1 MESRFIRLDRAVI
14 AVSGDDRAS
23 FLQGLIS
30 NDTAK
35 AGPAAALW
43 AAFLTPQGKFL
54 YDLFVVEKD
63 GALLLDVEAARA
75 EEFRKKLSLYK
86 LRAKVTVALTELAV
100 YAAPA
105 AAMGLDAAPGAA
117 APFGDGVAFVDPRRA
132 EMGARVL
139 LSGPDA
145 LIAAGL
151 TEGELAQWDARR
163 LELGLPDGSRDMVV
177 DKALLLE
184 NGFDE
189 LGGVDFNKG
198 CYMGQE
204 LTARTK
210 YRGLIKKRL
219 LPVTIDGP
227 APAPG
232 TPLTVGGAEAGEMR
246 SSCGPLGLALVRLEH
261 LHNVLEAGEARLK
274 ARVPD
279 WVKLPEAE

>member
-1 MESRFIRLDRAVI
+1 MESRFIRLDRAVLS
-14 AVSGDDRAS
+14 VSGDDRAS

-30 NDTAK
+30 NDIAK
-35 AGPAAALW
+35 VGADHAIW
-43 AAFLTPQGKFL
+43 AAFLSPQGKFL
-54 YDLFVVEKD
+54 YDLFIVAHGD
-63 GALLLDVEAARA
+63 ALLLDVEAGRA

-86 LRAKVTVALTELAV
+86 LRAKVTIATTGLSVFAV
-100 YAAPA
+100 PHA
-105 AAMGLDAAPGAA
+105 AALGLEGLAGAA
-117 APFGDGVAFVDPRRA
+117 RAFGDGVAYTDPRLVA
-132 EMGARVL
+132 LGGRVVL
-139 LSGPDA
+139 ADDQA
-145 LIAAGL
+145 LVAAGL
-151 TEGELAQWDARR
+151 TEGDPATWDAARI
-163 LELGLPDGSRDMVV
+163 EAGVPDGSRDMVV

-219 LPVTIDGP
+219 LPVAIVGA

-232 TPLTVGGAEAGEMR
+232 TVLTVDGAEAGEMR
-246 SSCGPLGLALVRLEH
+246 SACGQMGLALVRLEH
-261 LHNVLEAGEARLK
+261 LGDTLVADGATLT

-279 WVKLPEAE
+279 WVRLPEG